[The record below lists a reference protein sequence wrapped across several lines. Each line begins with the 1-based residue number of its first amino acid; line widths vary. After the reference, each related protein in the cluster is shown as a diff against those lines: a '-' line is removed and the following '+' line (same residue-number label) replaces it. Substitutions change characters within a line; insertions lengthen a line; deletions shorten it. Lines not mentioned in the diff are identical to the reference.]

1 MLDEINARIA
11 ILPHILPAFPMGPR
25 LVTIG
30 LLYSA
35 FIEFLNCIPG
45 FIIATEW
52 KNVTGEFAPF
62 QQVRF
67 ELAWHVS
74 CSYHQSGWDD
84 EEIDHCFVS
93 PDDDESCFW

>member
-1 MLDEINARIA
+1 MLDEINVRIA
-11 ILPHILPAFPMGPR
+11 ILSSILPAFPMGPR

-30 LLYSA
+30 LLYPA
-35 FIEFLNCIPG
+35 FIEFLNCNSG

-52 KNVTGEFAPF
+52 KNVTGESTLF

-74 CSYHQSGWDD
+74 CPHHQSGWND
-84 EEIDHCFVS
+84 EEIYHRFVS
-93 PDDDESCFW
+93 PDDDESCLW